1 MTAGAVAIVLA
12 AGSGERL
19 GRAEPK
25 AFLEVGGTPMVV
37 RAAEAAAACPA
48 VGSLVVTVPRGH
60 ERTARAIVAP
70 GKPVIVVAGG
80 RSRHASVAAALT
92 AVPDGV
98 SFVVCHDAA
107 RPFASPQQFVLV
119 LGALQVIPDAAGAIP
134 VVPVTETVK
143 RVRGGFVVRT
153 EGSREELTLA
163 QTPQAFRASALRD
176 AHGRAAQAGREFSD
190 DAAALEWAGY
200 RVAAVAGDQ
209 NNFKITTPQDLA
221 LAELFA
227 AERARG

>member
-12 AGSGERL
+12 AGSGDRL
-19 GRAEPK
+19 GRGEPK
-25 AFLEVGGTPMVV
+25 AFLDVAGTPMVV
-37 RAAEAAAACPA
+37 RAAEAVAACPA
-48 VGSLVVTVPRGH
+48 VGSLVVAVPRGH
-60 ERTARAIVAP
+60 ERNARTIVAP
-70 GKPVIVVAGG
+70 GKPVVVVSGG
-80 RSRHASVAAALT
+80 RSRHASVRAAL
-92 AVPDGV
+92 ASVPDSA
-98 SFVVCHDAA
+98 SFIVCHDAA

-119 LGALQVIPDAAGAIP
+119 LGALEVTPGAAGAVP
-134 VVPVTETVK
+134 VVPVSDTVK

-176 AHGRAAQAGREFSD
+176 AHARAVQAGREFSD

-200 RVAAVAGDQ
+200 RVAAVAGDPE
-209 NNFKITTPQDLA
+209 NFKITTPQDLA
-221 LAELFA
+221 LAELVA

>member
-1 MTAGAVAIVLA
+1 VTAGAVAIVLA

-25 AFLEVGGTPMVV
+25 AFLEVAGTPMVV

-48 VGSLVVTVPRGH
+48 VASLVVAVPRGN
-60 ERTARAIVAP
+60 ERTARTIVAP
-70 GKPVIVVAGG
+70 GKPVVVVSGG
-80 RSRHASVAAALT
+80 HSRHASVTAALA

-119 LGALQVIPDAAGAIP
+119 LGALEVTPEAAGAIP
-134 VVPVTETVK
+134 VVPVAETVK

-153 EGSREELTLA
+153 EGSREELALA
-163 QTPQAFRASALRD
+163 QTPQAFHASALRD

-200 RVAAVAGDQ
+200 RVAAVAGDPD
-209 NNFKITTPQDLA
+209 NFKITTPEDLA

>member
-1 MTAGAVAIVLA
+1 MTGGAVAIVLA
-12 AGSGERL
+12 GGAGERL

-25 AFLEVGGTPMVV
+25 AFIEVGGTPMVV

-48 VGSLVVTVPRGH
+48 VRSLVVTVPMGL
-60 ERTARAIVAP
+60 ERTARTIVAP
-70 GKPVIVVAGG
+70 GKPVVVVPGG
-80 RSRHASVAAALT
+80 RSRHGSVRAAL
-92 AVPDGV
+92 AVVPDSV
-98 SFVVCHDAA
+98 PFVVCHDAA
-107 RPFASPQQFVLV
+107 RPFASPQLFVLV
-119 LGALQVIPDAAGAIP
+119 LGALEVTPEAAGAIP
-134 VVPVTETVK
+134 VVPVADTVK

-153 EGSREELTLA
+153 EGSREELALA
-163 QTPQAFRASALRD
+163 QTPQAFRGAALRD

-200 RVAAVAGDQ
+200 RVAAVAGDPD
-209 NNFKITTPQDLA
+209 NFKITTPEELA

>member
-19 GRAEPK
+19 GRTEPK
-25 AFLEVGGTPMVV
+25 AFLEVAGTPMVV

-48 VGSLVVTVPRGH
+48 IASLVVTVPRGH
-60 ERTARAIVAP
+60 ERTARRIVAP
-70 GKPVIVVAGG
+70 GKPVLVVSGG
-80 RSRHASVAAALT
+80 PSRHASVLAGLA
-92 AVPDGV
+92 AVPDRV

-119 LGALQVIPDAAGAIP
+119 LGALEMTPDAAAAIP
-134 VVPVTETVK
+134 IVPVADTVK

-153 EGSREELTLA
+153 EGSREELALA
-163 QTPQAFRASALRD
+163 QTPQAFHASALRD

-200 RVAAVAGDQ
+200 RVAAVAGDPD
-209 NNFKITTPQDLA
+209 NFKITTPEDLA
-221 LAELFA
+221 LAELFV
-227 AERARG
+227 AERAHG

>member
-25 AFLEVGGTPMVV
+25 AFIEVAGKPMVV

-48 VGSLVVTVPRGH
+48 VGSLVVAVPKGY
-60 ERTARAIVAP
+60 ERNARTIVAP
-70 GKPVIVVAGG
+70 GKAVVVVSGG
-80 RSRHASVAAALT
+80 RSRHASVRAALA
-92 AVPDGV
+92 AVPE
-98 SFVVCHDAA
+98 SATFIVCHDAA

-119 LGALQVIPDAAGAIP
+119 LGALEVTPDAAGAVP
-134 VVPVTETVK
+134 VVPVSDTVK

-176 AHGRAAQAGREFSD
+176 AHARAVQAGREFSD

-200 RVAAVAGDQ
+200 RVAAVAGDPE
-209 NNFKITTPQDLA
+209 NFKITTPEDLA
-221 LAELFA
+221 LAELVA